1 LKSGNKVEKK
11 PVEENK
17 IDTDKNKSEKKKIE
31 VNEKFVRENP
41 LLLKQ
46 IADALESSEQVKKLT
61 GFFSTL
67 FPDFKLSPLDLVQLL
82 SVFIPSFLSAMGNCS
97 NFDSISFLL
106 TTFAACFSHTASK
119 SH

>member
-1 LKSGNKVEKK
+1 MGNCSNFDSISFLLTTFAACFSSTSFFLSGDNLKSGNKVEKK

-46 IADALESSEQVKKLT
+46 IADALLSTSCDDLSS
-61 GFFSTL
+61 
-67 FPDFKLSPLDLVQLL
+67 
-82 SVFIPSFLSAMGNCS
+82 
-97 NFDSISFLL
+97 
-106 TTFAACFSHTASK
+106 SK
-119 SH
+119 RRALKRALI